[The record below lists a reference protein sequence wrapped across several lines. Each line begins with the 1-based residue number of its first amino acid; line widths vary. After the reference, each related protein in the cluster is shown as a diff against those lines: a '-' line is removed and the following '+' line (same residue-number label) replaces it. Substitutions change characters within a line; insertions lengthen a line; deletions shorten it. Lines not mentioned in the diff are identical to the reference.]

1 MSVFGSKPEFNLQK
15 NTVLVSKTNQFLVED
30 LMARGGYGCVVKC
43 RKVETEEMVAVKLVK
58 RSQYDSGVNEMKIFK
73 TLRQFKGGNTNIV
86 KFLEHFEHN
95 NHFCLAFEM
104 LDINLYEYIRC
115 RYFFPLD
122 INEIRVLAQQLLV
135 ALKVLKELRVT
146 HRDIKCDNIMLV
158 DRASQPLRV
167 KLIDFGLSTRT
178 YSMRN
183 YVFKQPLSYRSP
195 DVILDFPLDEA
206 IDMWGLGCVLAFLYL
221 GRHLFPSRAEYET
234 LSVMLKL
241 LGKPHDTLLTFG
253 LSTERFFK
261 CAKGEFTYT
270 WLLKTTEE
278 YYDDS
283 GEVVVLR
290 PGVHSDLSC
299 LDDLQKKRPEPKDP
313 LEKRDLLSFIDLL
326 KKMLD
331 MNPSRRIAPL
341 KALNH
346 EFITMAHLSADS
358 SSPYVI
364 ASQTKMVKVEE
375 EKPEVENSTSAGP
388 SLPQESLD
396 STPHV
401 DGNKESEKE
410 AAERKQA
417 APGPGPTVTKGQ
429 AKPGCRPAGMN
440 PSGHKTGPLA
450 SSSRDTTVPPAT
462 VRKNKNKSNNCKP
475 GKPGTECLDNFSCT
489 ESSFSV
495 SSAEISASQTG
506 DDPTAAEIDSEAI
519 LQKIFE
525 GFRLKKAATSK
536 SPFPTDSCDP
546 KTETPSDPSEKPTNV
561 SKTPGSK
568 DENNKNTDKVS
579 NSGRFNTMPSCL
591 AGLGHETQEA
601 PTSWADSDG
610 KYRNTRIKSQVV
622 KVNPIVTVTNKK
634 LPTEDQEPGEPTRS
648 DSTRQPDRSART
660 TLTHRPASV
669 QDRYGQTENCAQFTE
684 VKTRNTCLRRMKNFA
699 TRVLRCLE

>member
-15 NTVLVSKTNQFLVED
+15 NTVLVSKTNQFVVED

-253 LSTERFFK
+253 LKS
-261 CAKGEFTYT
+261 
-270 WLLKTTEE
+270 
-278 YYDDS
+278 
-283 GEVVVLR
+283 
-290 PGVHSDLSC
+290 
-299 LDDLQKKRPEPKDP
+299 KDP
-313 LEKRDLLSFIDLL
+313 LEKRDLL
-326 KKMLD
+326 
-331 MNPSRRIAPL
+331 RIAPL

-375 EKPEVENSTSAGP
+375 EEPEVENSTCAGP

-396 STPHV
+396 STPHQESKAL
-401 DGNKESEKE
+401 KEFWGKVQ
-410 AAERKQA
+410 RV
-417 APGPGPTVTKGQ
+417 G
-429 AKPGCRPAGMN
+429 
-440 PSGHKTGPLA
+440 
-450 SSSRDTTVPPAT
+450 RD
-462 VRKNKNKSNNCKP
+462 
-475 GKPGTECLDNFSCT
+475 
-489 ESSFSV
+489 
-495 SSAEISASQTG
+495 
-506 DDPTAAEIDSEAI
+506 
-519 LQKIFE
+519 
-525 GFRLKKAATSK
+525 
-536 SPFPTDSCDP
+536 
-546 KTETPSDPSEKPTNV
+546 
-561 SKTPGSK
+561 
-568 DENNKNTDKVS
+568 KNT
-579 NSGRFNTMPSCL
+579 T
-591 AGLGHETQEA
+591 
-601 PTSWADSDG
+601 
-610 KYRNTRIKSQVV
+610 TR
-622 KVNPIVTVTNKK
+622 
-634 LPTEDQEPGEPTRS
+634 TR
-648 DSTRQPDRSART
+648 
-660 TLTHRPASV
+660 
-669 QDRYGQTENCAQFTE
+669 
-684 VKTRNTCLRRMKNFA
+684 
-699 TRVLRCLE
+699 

>member
-1 MSVFGSKPEFNLQK
+1 FNLQK

-43 RKVETEEMVAVKLVK
+43 RKVETEERVAIKLVK

-104 LDINLYEYIRC
+104 LDINLYEFIRC

-122 INEIRVLAQQLLV
+122 VNEIRVLAQQLLV

-158 DRASQPLRV
+158 DRVSQPLRV

-234 LSVMLKL
+234 LSVMVKL

-253 LSTERFFK
+253 LSTGRFFK
-261 CAKGEFTYT
+261 CVKGEFTYT

-278 YYDDS
+278 YYNDS

-299 LDDLQKKRPEPKDP
+299 LDDLQKKRPEPKNP

-358 SSPYVI
+358 SSSYVI
-364 ASQTKMVKVEE
+364 ASQTKMIKVNEE
-375 EKPEVENSTSAGP
+375 EPEVENSTSAGP

-401 DGNKESEKE
+401 DGNKDSAKKT
-410 AAERKQA
+410 AEQKQ
-417 APGPGPTVTKGQ
+417 
-429 AKPGCRPAGMN
+429 
-440 PSGHKTGPLA
+440 
-450 SSSRDTTVPPAT
+450 
-462 VRKNKNKSNNCKP
+462 
-475 GKPGTECLDNFSCT
+475 
-489 ESSFSV
+489 
-495 SSAEISASQTG
+495 
-506 DDPTAAEIDSEAI
+506 
-519 LQKIFE
+519 
-525 GFRLKKAATSK
+525 
-536 SPFPTDSCDP
+536 
-546 KTETPSDPSEKPTNV
+546 
-561 SKTPGSK
+561 
-568 DENNKNTDKVS
+568 
-579 NSGRFNTMPSCL
+579 
-591 AGLGHETQEA
+591 
-601 PTSWADSDG
+601 
-610 KYRNTRIKSQVV
+610 
-622 KVNPIVTVTNKK
+622 
-634 LPTEDQEPGEPTRS
+634 
-648 DSTRQPDRSART
+648 
-660 TLTHRPASV
+660 
-669 QDRYGQTENCAQFTE
+669 
-684 VKTRNTCLRRMKNFA
+684 
-699 TRVLRCLE
+699 

>member
-15 NTVLVSKTNQFLVED
+15 NTVLVSKTNQFIVED
-30 LMARGGYGCVVKC
+30 LIARGGYGFVIKC
-43 RKVETEEMVAVKLVK
+43 KKVETEERVAIKLVK

-73 TLRQFKGGNTNIV
+73 TLRQFKGSNTNIV
-86 KFLEHFEHN
+86 KFLDHFEHN

-158 DRASQPLRV
+158 DRVSQPLRV

-234 LSVMLKL
+234 LSVMVKL

-253 LSTERFFK
+253 LGTGRFFK
-261 CAKGEFTYT
+261 CVKGEFTYT
-270 WLLKTTEE
+270 WSLKTVEE
-278 YYDDS
+278 YYDDL

-326 KKMLD
+326 KMMLD

-358 SSPYVI
+358 GCPYVI

-375 EKPEVENSTSAGP
+375 EEPEAENSTSAGP
-388 SLPQESLD
+388 SVPQESLD

-401 DGNKESEKE
+401 DGNKDSEKKATE
-410 AAERKQA
+410 QKQA
-417 APGPGPTVTKGQ
+417 APDPGPTVTKGQ
-429 AKPGCRPAGMN
+429 AKPAWRPAGMN
-440 PSGHKTGPLA
+440 PTGHKTGA
-450 SSSRDTTVPPAT
+450 STSSSRHTTVPPAT
-462 VRKNKNKSNNCKP
+462 VSKNKNKSNNCKP
-475 GKPGTECLDNFSCT
+475 GKPGPESSDNFSCT
-489 ESSFSV
+489 KSSSSV
-495 SSAEISASQTG
+495 SSAEISASQSR
-506 DDPTAAEIDSEAI
+506 DDPTAAEVDSEAI
-519 LQKIFE
+519 LLKIFE

-536 SPFPTDSCDP
+536 SPFPTDCCDP
-546 KTETPSDPSEKPTNV
+546 ETETPSDLSKKPTDV

-568 DENNKNTDKVS
+568 DENNKSTDKIS
-579 NSGRFNTMPSCL
+579 NCVRFNTKPSCL
-591 AGLGHETQEA
+591 GGLDQETQEA
-601 PTSWADSDG
+601 PTSWADRDG
-610 KYRNTRIKSQVV
+610 KYRNTRMKSQVV
-622 KVNPIVTVTNKK
+622 KVNPIVRVTNKK
-634 LPTEDQEPGEPTRS
+634 LTTEDQEPDELTWS
-648 DSTRQPDRSART
+648 DSTRKPDRSART

-669 QDRYGQTENCAQFTE
+669 QVRSDQTENCAQLIQ
-684 VKTRNTCLRRMKNFA
+684 VKTRNTCLKRMRNFA
-699 TRVLRCLE
+699 TRVFRCLK

>member
-1 MSVFGSKPEFNLQK
+1 SKTFSEVSKSFDLLKMSVFGSKPEFNLQK
-15 NTVLVSKTNQFLVED
+15 NTVLVSKTNQFVVED

-261 CAKGEFTYT
+261 QSVIWIFIGR
-270 WLLKTTEE
+270 KT
-278 YYDDS
+278 DS
-283 GEVVVLR
+283 GR
-290 PGVHSDLSC
+290 AAPQRLSRN
-299 LDDLQKKRPEPKDP
+299 QK
-313 LEKRDLLSFIDLL
+313 
-326 KKMLD
+326 
-331 MNPSRRIAPL
+331 PL
-341 KALNH
+341 KSSGEKSNGSEEIKTRQQEQDESVIIHVRQEAQRHKPL
-346 EFITMAHLSADS
+346 TS
-358 SSPYVI
+358 SSSSSSSAHRCRWRP
-364 ASQTKMVKVEE
+364 VEE
-375 EKPEVENSTSAGP
+375 TQLRSN
-388 SLPQESLD
+388 ES
-396 STPHV
+396 P
-401 DGNKESEKE
+401 N
-410 AAERKQA
+410 Q
-417 APGPGPTVTKGQ
+417 
-429 AKPGCRPAGMN
+429 
-440 PSGHKTGPLA
+440 
-450 SSSRDTTVPPAT
+450 
-462 VRKNKNKSNNCKP
+462 
-475 GKPGTECLDNFSCT
+475 
-489 ESSFSV
+489 
-495 SSAEISASQTG
+495 I
-506 DDPTAAEIDSEAI
+506 
-519 LQKIFE
+519 
-525 GFRLKKAATSK
+525 
-536 SPFPTDSCDP
+536 
-546 KTETPSDPSEKPTNV
+546 
-561 SKTPGSK
+561 
-568 DENNKNTDKVS
+568 
-579 NSGRFNTMPSCL
+579 
-591 AGLGHETQEA
+591 
-601 PTSWADSDG
+601 
-610 KYRNTRIKSQVV
+610 
-622 KVNPIVTVTNKK
+622 
-634 LPTEDQEPGEPTRS
+634 
-648 DSTRQPDRSART
+648 
-660 TLTHRPASV
+660 
-669 QDRYGQTENCAQFTE
+669 
-684 VKTRNTCLRRMKNFA
+684 
-699 TRVLRCLE
+699 

>member
-1 MSVFGSKPEFNLQK
+1 FCGCEGKEIFDLLKMSVFGSKPEFNLQK
-15 NTVLVSKTNQFLVED
+15 NTVLVSKTNQFVVED

-261 CAKGEFTYT
+261 CVKGEFT
-270 WLLKTTEE
+270 
-278 YYDDS
+278 
-283 GEVVVLR
+283 
-290 PGVHSDLSC
+290 C
-299 LDDLQKKRPEPKDP
+299 LDDLQKKRPESKDP

-346 EFITMAHLSADS
+346 EFITMAHLSLRTLDPQFQPDTKWKS
-358 SSPYVI
+358 SQG
-364 ASQTKMVKVEE
+364 AVENRGRFLGPQGSGGE
-375 EKPEVENSTSAGP
+375 QGSLGSVLQDETGPEGEHWQQVMSSGEIGGQGTETGQAGEDKPRQEAGTGSGPEV
-388 SLPQESLD
+388 
-396 STPHV
+396 
-401 DGNKESEKE
+401 
-410 AAERKQA
+410 R
-417 APGPGPTVTKGQ
+417 
-429 AKPGCRPAGMN
+429 R
-440 PSGHKTGPLA
+440 
-450 SSSRDTTVPPAT
+450 
-462 VRKNKNKSNNCKP
+462 
-475 GKPGTECLDNFSCT
+475 
-489 ESSFSV
+489 
-495 SSAEISASQTG
+495 
-506 DDPTAAEIDSEAI
+506 
-519 LQKIFE
+519 
-525 GFRLKKAATSK
+525 
-536 SPFPTDSCDP
+536 
-546 KTETPSDPSEKPTNV
+546 
-561 SKTPGSK
+561 
-568 DENNKNTDKVS
+568 
-579 NSGRFNTMPSCL
+579 
-591 AGLGHETQEA
+591 GLGEA
-601 PTSWADSDG
+601 
-610 KYRNTRIKSQVV
+610 
-622 KVNPIVTVTNKK
+622 
-634 LPTEDQEPGEPTRS
+634 GES
-648 DSTRQPDRSART
+648 
-660 TLTHRPASV
+660 
-669 QDRYGQTENCAQFTE
+669 N
-684 VKTRNTCLRRMKNFA
+684 
-699 TRVLRCLE
+699 

>member
-1 MSVFGSKPEFNLQK
+1 M
-15 NTVLVSKTNQFLVED
+15 
-30 LMARGGYGCVVKC
+30 KC
-43 RKVETEEMVAVKLVK
+43 
-58 RSQYDSGVNEMKIFK
+58 YDSGVNEMKIFK

-261 CAKGEFTYT
+261 CVKGEFTYT

-299 LDDLQKKRPEPKDP
+299 LDDLQKKRPESKDP

-358 SSPYVI
+358 SSPYPQLRTLDPQFQPDTKWKSKYSTGPGTSEGPEPG
-364 ASQTKMVKVEE
+364 SQGAVENRGRFLGPQGSGGE
-375 EKPEVENSTSAGP
+375 QGSLGSVLQDETGPEGEHWQQVMSSGEIGGQGTETGQAGEDKPRQEAGTGSGPEV
-388 SLPQESLD
+388 
-396 STPHV
+396 
-401 DGNKESEKE
+401 
-410 AAERKQA
+410 R
-417 APGPGPTVTKGQ
+417 
-429 AKPGCRPAGMN
+429 R
-440 PSGHKTGPLA
+440 
-450 SSSRDTTVPPAT
+450 
-462 VRKNKNKSNNCKP
+462 
-475 GKPGTECLDNFSCT
+475 
-489 ESSFSV
+489 
-495 SSAEISASQTG
+495 
-506 DDPTAAEIDSEAI
+506 
-519 LQKIFE
+519 
-525 GFRLKKAATSK
+525 
-536 SPFPTDSCDP
+536 
-546 KTETPSDPSEKPTNV
+546 
-561 SKTPGSK
+561 
-568 DENNKNTDKVS
+568 
-579 NSGRFNTMPSCL
+579 
-591 AGLGHETQEA
+591 GLGEA
-601 PTSWADSDG
+601 
-610 KYRNTRIKSQVV
+610 
-622 KVNPIVTVTNKK
+622 
-634 LPTEDQEPGEPTRS
+634 GES
-648 DSTRQPDRSART
+648 
-660 TLTHRPASV
+660 
-669 QDRYGQTENCAQFTE
+669 N
-684 VKTRNTCLRRMKNFA
+684 
-699 TRVLRCLE
+699 